1 MTVDLAPAEQPA
13 PREPIVAALRGQRMD
28 TFAEVSPFAACLMPL
43 LTAAGWRG
51 TLRQVADALPHSAD
65 GFDLIDLRNTL
76 ATLGYDTIPQTTRT
90 DAIDPRL
97 LPCLFVTGDGAPQVI
112 VRRRGDE
119 LLVFDGADSRME
131 WVTAA
136 RIPGTAYLMSHADA
150 DTGQDRRDAMG
161 EAPWSRAF
169 LRRFRSVAV
178 AMLVYGVALG
188 IAMPAAGLLA
198 MALVDGYAGPGGID
212 AMALVIGVAAALL
225 IEFAIRLARV
235 SLLARAAGRVD
246 YLVSTAAM
254 DRVLSLSP
262 AFVEPSPVGAQLR
275 RLKDFDAL
283 RCVLSGP
290 LLPAAG
296 DLPAAVICLAALGVL
311 FAPGLAAVLAAA
323 VLLLV
328 MIRLRSV
335 ADRRRLDETRRT
347 RRSIYAF
354 VLEALASIGSVKAGG
369 ADETWRER
377 YRETAVA
384 GGMSALS
391 AMRQGALISALGT
404 AILLLGVTGCL
415 ALATAAWREGGLTP
429 GEGLAAVWLAVRGLA
444 PLRSINAAWPDLQEA
459 RAALAG
465 LDQLMALPE
474 ERRRAPTSW
483 PQRTWRG
490 AVQCDRLQFRYSA
503 DTPTALAGVTL
514 AIEPG
519 EMLAV
524 LGSTGAG
531 KSTLLKLIAGL
542 HAPQAGA
549 VSIDGIDL
557 RQLDPVT
564 LRQTVS
570 YLPQVV
576 HLFNGTIAEN
586 LRLADPIASDDRL
599 VFACAE
605 AGVLHDV
612 LALPLGFDTVV
623 GDGGRVRLPGGLA
636 RKLALARTLV
646 REAPVVLLDEPVT
659 DLDPVADDALA
670 ERLTALA
677 GRTTVVMVTQRP
689 SHARLASRAVVL
701 DRGRLRFVGAPDEA
715 LAVLQE

>member
-1 MTVDLAPAEQPA
+1 MTAELAPAEQPA

-28 TFAEVSPFAACLMPL
+28 AFAEVSPFAACLMPL

-76 ATLGYDTIPQTTRT
+76 ATLGYDTIPRKTRA

-131 WVTAA
+131 WMAA
-136 RIPGTAYLMSHADA
+136 AGGPGTAYLMSQAEADV
-150 DTGQDRRDAMG
+150 GRDRGDAAG
-161 EAPWSRAF
+161 SSPWSRTF
-169 LRRFRSVAV
+169 LRRFRGVAV
-178 AMLVYGVALG
+178 AMLLHGMALG
-188 IAMPAAGLLA
+188 IVVPGAGLLA
-198 MALVDGYAGPGGID
+198 MALADGHAGPGGID
-212 AMALVIGVAAALL
+212 AMALVIAIVACLL
-225 IEFAIRLARV
+225 IELAVRLARA
-235 SLLARAAGRVD
+235 SLFARAAGRVD

-283 RCVLSGP
+283 RCVLNGP

-296 DLPAAVICLAALGVL
+296 DLPAAAICLVALGLV
-311 FAPGLAAVLAAA
+311 FAPGLAAALAAA
-323 VLLLV
+323 VLLLAL
-328 MIRLRSV
+328 IRLRTV
-335 ADRRRLDETRRT
+335 ADQRRLNEVRRN
-347 RRSIYAF
+347 RRSVYAF
-354 VLEALASIGSVKAGG
+354 VLETLASLASVKAGG

-384 GGMSALS
+384 GGISAFS
-391 AMRQGALISALGT
+391 AMRRGAFIAALGT
-404 AILLLGVTGCL
+404 AIVLLGVTGCL
-415 ALATAAWREGGLTP
+415 ALAVAVWRDGGLTP

-444 PLRSINAAWPDLQEA
+444 PLRSVNAAWPDLQEA

-474 ERRRAPTSW
+474 ERRRQPTSW

-605 AGVLHDV
+605 AGVLHDI
-612 LALPLGFDTVV
+612 LALPHGFDTVV
-623 GDGGRVRLPGGLA
+623 GDNGRVRLPGGLA
-636 RKLALARTLV
+636 RKIALARTLV

-659 DLDPVADDALA
+659 DLDSAADDALA
-670 ERLTALA
+670 ERLMALA

-689 SHARLASRAVVL
+689 SHARLANRAVVL
-701 DRGRLRFVGAPDEA
+701 DRGRLRFVGPPDQA